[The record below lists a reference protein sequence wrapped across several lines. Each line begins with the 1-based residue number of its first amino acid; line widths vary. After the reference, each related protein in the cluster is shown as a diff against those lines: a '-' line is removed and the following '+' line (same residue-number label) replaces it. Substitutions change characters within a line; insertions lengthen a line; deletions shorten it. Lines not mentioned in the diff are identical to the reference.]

1 MPVEVT
7 SMHHRIINPKFA
19 KCNTRKTVWGHEQES
34 AEFASWQTV
43 APSTLTICG
52 KLKLAG
58 KINGHKVTRPGIANH
73 IVCQD

>member
-1 MPVEVT
+1 MPVELT

-19 KCNTRKTVWGHEQES
+19 KCNMRKTVWGHEQES

-43 APSTLTICG
+43 AQSTLTTCE
-52 KLKLAG
+52 KVKLAG
-58 KINGHKVTRPGIANH
+58 KVNGHTATRLGIANH

>member
-1 MPVEVT
+1 MPVELT

-19 KCNTRKTVWGHEQES
+19 KCNMRKTVWGHEQES

-43 APSTLTICG
+43 AQSTLTICE
-52 KLKLAG
+52 KVKLAG
-58 KINGHKVTRPGIANH
+58 KVNGHTATRLGIANH